1 MRKRARRLRRG
12 PRKKLTSLRK
22 KLIAELE
29 EGGEEYIDK
38 DFGNNIT
45 SSQKRKVIDHDPGLD
60 QVPLGEIGDPPR
72 GTTI

>member
-12 PRKKLTSLRK
+12 PRKKLTSLR

-60 QVPLGEIGDPPR
+60 QVPLGEIGDPPK